1 MNNPSFILDCSVAI
15 TWCFEDENN
24 DYSKFVLNYCMKH
37 GATVPSLWK
46 LEITNTL
53 LVSEKRNRL
62 YIADTVKF
70 IDLYNSLPLNISNF
84 NFSIH
89 EIIQGAR
96 SNNLT
101 AYDATYLLT
110 AMHEGLPIA
119 TNDKALIK
127 ACHNNGV
134 PLLKENNPHFL

>member
-1 MNNPSFILDCSVAI
+1 MRYRSFILDCSVAI
-15 TWCFEDENN
+15 TWCFEDEKNEH
-24 DYSKFVLNYCMKH
+24 SKFVLNYCMKH
-37 GATVPSLWK
+37 GAIVPYLWK

-62 YIADTVKF
+62 HIADTVKF

-89 EIIQGAR
+89 EITQTAR

-101 AYDATYLLT
+101 TYDTTYLLT

-119 TNDKALIK
+119 TNDKVLIK

-134 PLLKENNPHFL
+134 PLLKENLS

>member
-1 MNNPSFILDCSVAI
+1 MNNRSFILDCSVAI
-15 TWCFEDENN
+15 TWCFEDEKNEH
-24 DYSKFVLNYCMKH
+24 SKFVLNYCMKH
-37 GATVPSLWK
+37 GSTVPYLWK

-62 YIADTVKF
+62 HIADTVKF

-84 NFSIH
+84 NFSIN
-89 EIIQGAR
+89 EITQSAR
-96 SNNLT
+96 ANNLT
-101 AYDATYLLT
+101 SYYATYLLT

-134 PLLKENNPHFL
+134 PLLKENLS